1 MKKAGHVGKV
11 LSPHGWQKHKR
22 RIERER
28 NVTRDSV
35 CLHSFDLFTP
45 ADGPNGVVLSTA
57 EVVLLLLH

>member
-1 MKKAGHVGKV
+1 MLAKSFLLTADKNTKEE
-11 LSPHGWQKHKR
+11 L
-22 RIERER
+22 RER
-28 NVTRDSV
+28 DVTRDSV